1 MAKIEK
7 KAKEDHSNDWLS
19 TYGDMVTLLLTFFV
33 LLYASSSQ
41 DDQKFQYIYQAFAS
55 HGKYLNQYVDSP
67 NPTPDEGE
75 GTISE
80 QPDSNG
86 GQGNLPQ
93 SFDQLYQFIS
103 QYVSDNNLEQ
113 SVSLE
118 DGAAH
123 LSIRFD
129 NNVFF
134 EPNSSVLT
142 QSGKDL
148 LDGIGP
154 GIKAVKTSIKTCT
167 VNGHT
172 AKAISEV
179 NDWDLS
185 SGRAVSVVKYM
196 DFRKVLD
203 TEQFRTKGSG
213 YAEPIADNNTPEGM
227 AQNRRV
233 EMVLLKSD
241 VDLTDP
247 EVIKDILRFDY
258 GIDMDNFDPDGNNS
272 SDTDKVPN
280 DYAQSIINSL
290 EEKYPDISGG
300 SQSVGPVIPGD
311 YDLFAVD
318 AGTDSGS
325 DSGADGDAADD
336 SGSGAE

>member
-1 MAKIEK
+1 MAKLQK

-41 DDQKFQYIYQAFAS
+41 DEQKFQYIYQAFTS

-67 NPTPDEGE
+67 NPVPEEGE
-75 GTISE
+75 GTINE
-80 QPDSNG
+80 KPDSNG

-93 SFDQLYQFIS
+93 SFDQLYHYIS
-103 QYVSDNNLEQ
+103 QYVSENNLEQ
-113 SVSLE
+113 SVALE
-118 DGAAH
+118 DGVAH

-134 EPNSSVLT
+134 EPNSAVLT
-142 QSGKDL
+142 QEGKKL
-148 LDGIGP
+148 LDGISP

-185 SGRAVSVVKYM
+185 AGRAVSVVKYM
-196 DFRKVLD
+196 DYRKVLD
-203 TEQFRTKGSG
+203 TEQFRAKGSG
-213 YAEPIADNNTPEGM
+213 YAEPIADNSTPEGM

-233 EMVLLKSD
+233 EMVLLKAE

-247 EVIKDILRFDY
+247 DVIKDILKYDY
-258 GIDMDNFDPDGNNS
+258 NIDLDNFDPDGDHS
-272 SDTDKVPN
+272 SDVDKVPN
-280 DYAQSIINSL
+280 DYAQSIIDSL
-290 EEKYPDISGG
+290 DEKYPDHSGG
-300 SQSVGPVIPGD
+300 VSVGPVIPGD
-311 YDLFAVD
+311 YDSFAVNVEE
-318 AGTDSGS
+318 
-325 DSGADGDAADD
+325 DSGAEED
-336 SGSGAE
+336 SGIQ

>member
-1 MAKIEK
+1 MAKINK
-7 KAKEDHSNDWLS
+7 KPKEDHSNDWLS

-41 DDQKFQYIYQAFAS
+41 DDQKFQYIYQAFTS

-67 NPTPDEGE
+67 NPVPEDGE
-75 GTISE
+75 GTVSE
-80 QPDSNG
+80 KPDSNG

-93 SFDQLYQFIS
+93 SFDQLYQYMS
-103 QYVSDNNLEQ
+103 QYVSENNLEQ
-113 SVSLE
+113 SISL
-118 DGAAH
+118 DSGAAH

-134 EPNSSVLT
+134 EPNSAVLT
-142 QSGKDL
+142 QAGKDL

-154 GIKAVKTSIKTCT
+154 GIKAVKSSIKTCT

-196 DFRKVLD
+196 DFRKVLE

-213 YAEPIADNNTPEGM
+213 YAEPIADNSTPEGM

-233 EMVLLKSD
+233 EMVLLRSD
-241 VDLTDP
+241 VDPTDP
-247 EVIKDILRFDY
+247 EVMKDILRIDY
-258 GIDMDNFDPDGNNS
+258 GIDLDQFDPDGDHSNN
-272 SDTDKVPN
+272 TDKVPN
-280 DYAQSIINSL
+280 DYAQSIIDSL
-290 EEKYPDISGG
+290 DEKYPDISGG
-300 SQSVGPVIPGD
+300 LSVGPTIPGN
-311 YDLFAVD
+311 YDTFAANAD
-318 AGTDSGS
+318 SEDSGS
-325 DSGADGDAADD
+325 DAGDGGDSDAAA
-336 SGSGAE
+336 SE

>member
-41 DDQKFQYIYQAFAS
+41 DDQKFQYIYQAFTS
-55 HGKYLNQYVDSP
+55 HGKYLNEYVDSP
-67 NPTPDEGE
+67 NPSPDEGE
-75 GTISE
+75 GTVSE
-80 QPDSNG
+80 KPESNG

-93 SFDQLYQFIS
+93 SFDQLYHYIS

-118 DGAAH
+118 SGPAH

-134 EPNSSVLT
+134 EPNSAVLT
-142 QSGKDL
+142 QEGKNL

-154 GIKAVKTSIKTCT
+154 GIKAVEASIKTCT
-167 VNGHT
+167 INGHT

-185 SGRAVSVVKYM
+185 SGRAVSVVKYL
-196 DFRKVLD
+196 DYRKVLE

-213 YAEPIADNNTPEGM
+213 YAEPIADNSTPEGM

-233 EMVLLKSD
+233 EMVLLRSD
-241 VDLTDP
+241 VDPTDP
-247 EVIKDILRFDY
+247 EVVKDILKIDY
-258 GIDMDNFDPDGNNS
+258 GIDLDNFDPDGNNS
-272 SDTDKVPN
+272 GNTDKVPN

-290 EEKYPDISGG
+290 DQKYPDIGSGLTA
-300 SQSVGPVIPGD
+300 GPTIPGD
-311 YDLFAVD
+311 YDTFAADV
-318 AGTDSGS
+318 GTDS
-325 DSGADGDAADD
+325 DSAAEDSAADAD
-336 SGSGAE
+336 STSE